1 MSLLGKHLGRMLS
14 LLFTPPYEDWR
25 IFMVSIK
32 FSLRLRSQRGKNL
45 RTWMI
50 YDLDMKSLL
59 LPLLLLLTARPL
71 RNSSCSLFNWCLDE
85 GLLQL
90 QGCRI
95 SGIWFWF
102 QYYIQHQVTQKL
114 RCTVRK
120 SNDLWFCFGVTY
132 CSNHNGRVTDCLIL
146 VLPLFMKL

>member
-32 FSLRLRSQRGKNL
+32 VSLRLRSQRGKNL

-59 LPLLLLLTARPL
+59 LPLLLLLWDRPL
-71 RNSSCSLFNWCLDE
+71 RNSSCFFKNEFFHIIDLGVMLLFIS
-85 GLLQL
+85 
-90 QGCRI
+90 RH
-95 SGIWFWF
+95 SGIVKWQQNILIFNFTWIKSREKCLLLNENF
-102 QYYIQHQVTQKL
+102 PYL
-114 RCTVRK
+114 VRK
-120 SNDLWFCFGVTY
+120 
-132 CSNHNGRVTDCLIL
+132 
-146 VLPLFMKL
+146 